1 MRLFLSSQDLG
12 NYADVAA
19 KMAGNNKRVAYIKNS
34 QDDLPA
40 EQRNFST
47 PEKKKMFEAAGFEFE
62 ELDLR
67 DYFGE
72 KDKLLNKLSN
82 FGSFW
87 AAGGNVFVLR
97 RAFAA
102 SGLDE
107 ILVDFLKEDRILYG
121 GWSAGAMI
129 MTPDLRG
136 ADWSEEDRPHIIP
149 KGYDKSQRVIWQGL
163 GLVPF
168 CIVPHYGNPKFDK
181 GPQKMLDYYKK
192 HKLPHYVLKDGQVIV
207 INGDKEEFLQ

>member
-12 NYADVAA
+12 NYLEVAA
-19 KMAGNNKRVAYIKNS
+19 KLAGTNKKAAYVKNS
-34 QDDLPA
+34 QDDLPP
-40 EQRNFST
+40 EERNFST
-47 PEKKKMFEAAGFEFE
+47 PEKKKMFESAGFEFE

-67 DYFGE
+67 DYFGKSE
-72 KDKLLNKLSN
+72 KLLNKLSS

-87 AAGGNVFVLR
+87 SAGGNVFVLR

-102 SGLDE
+102 SGLDK
-107 ILVDFLKEDRILYG
+107 ILVELLQRDKILYG

-149 KGYDKSQRVIWQGL
+149 KGYDRNHKVIWKGL

-168 CIVPHYGNPKFDK
+168 YIVPHFGNPKFGD
-181 GPQKMLDYYKK
+181 GPQKMIDYYKK
-192 HKLPHYVLKDGQVIV
+192 YKLPHYVLKDGQVV
-207 INGDKEEFLQ
+207 VVNGDKEEFLK

>member
-1 MRLFLSSQDLG
+1 
-12 NYADVAA
+12 
-19 KMAGNNKRVAYIKNS
+19 
-34 QDDLPA
+34 
-40 EQRNFST
+40 
-47 PEKKKMFEAAGFEFE
+47 MFEAVGFEFE

-72 KDKLLNKLSN
+72 KEKLHDKLSN

-87 AAGGNVFVLR
+87 SAGGNVFVLR

-107 ILVDFLKEDRILYG
+107 ILIDLLKEDKILYG

-149 KGYDKSQRVIWQGL
+149 KGYDQNQKIIWRGL

-168 CIVPHYGNPKFDK
+168 CIVPHFGNPIFGE
-181 GPQKMLDYYKK
+181 GPQKMIDYYKS
-192 HKLPHYVLKDGQVIV
+192 HKLPHKVLRDGQVIV
-207 INGDKEEFLQ
+207 INGDKEDFLE

>member
-19 KMAGNNKRVAYIKNS
+19 KMAGKNKRAAYIKNS
-34 QDDLPA
+34 QDDLPS

-67 DYFGE
+67 DYFG
-72 KDKLLNKLSN
+72 KPDKLLNKLSN
-82 FGSFW
+82 FGSLW
-87 AAGGNVFVLR
+87 SAGGNVFVLR
-97 RAFAA
+97 RAFTA
-102 SGLDE
+102 SGLDK
-107 ILVDFLKEDRILYG
+107 ILISLLKENKILYG

-129 MTPDLRG
+129 MTPDLKG

-149 KGYDKSQRVIWQGL
+149 KGYDQNQKVIWKGL

-168 CIVPHYGNPKFDK
+168 YIAPHFGNPKFGE
-181 GPQKMLDYYKK
+181 GPQKMIDYYKK
-192 HKLPHYVLKDGQVIV
+192 NKLPHYVLQDGQVIV
-207 INGDKEEFLQ
+207 IDGNKEEFLK